1 MTEGPSLRDVLARGW
16 LLLGASLAVGLAL
29 ALVAASRAHD
39 VFEATATL
47 HIHAAPGRSADAQT
61 AARTDAALLVDRDF
75 LTQIA
80 PRVRPVNG
88 HRLGVDALRDRLSA
102 RAFPGTVLVQLK
114 AEGPT
119 ADSASGLAGDVA
131 TAFVVFERQDALQR
145 SASVQDEFRAQLGLL
160 NKRIA
165 DVRRKAAGS
174 STAAEELVALQAQ
187 RARLIG
193 QQQQAVAGAAEQ
205 TLGVTMPAPPTAT
218 THPVRPDR
226 GLYAAA
232 GLLLGLLAGIGL
244 AWLRALRAVAEDPV
258 AEQTEEDG
266 NGVDERR
273 LAHS

>member
-16 LLLGASLAVGLAL
+16 LLLAASLVVGFAL
-29 ALVAASRAHD
+29 ALFAASRAHD
-39 VFEATATL
+39 VYEATATL

-75 LTQIA
+75 LAQIA
-80 PRVRPVNG
+80 PRVRPVEG
-88 HRLGVDALRDRLSA
+88 QRLGVDALRDQLAA
-102 RAFPGTVLVQLK
+102 RAFPGTALVELK
-114 AEGPT
+114 AEGPS
-119 ADSASGLAGDVA
+119 ADAASGLAGDVA
-131 TAFVVFERQDALQR
+131 TAFVVFARQDALQR
-145 SASVQDEFRAQLGLL
+145 NASVQDEFRAQLALL
-160 NKRIA
+160 TKRIA
-165 DVRRKAAGS
+165 EVRRKAPSS

-187 RARLIG
+187 RSRLIG

-218 THPVRPDR
+218 VHPVRPQR

-244 AWLRALRAVAEDPV
+244 GWLRALRTTAREPVGEPAEGENDL
-258 AEQTEEDG
+258 
-266 NGVDERR
+266 DERR